1 MVDFGKR
8 VVDFFE
14 KGADSMFYML
24 ENVLHKLI
32 ITKQSQT
39 PLILKNKLFHL
50 GFLIINQPMFFN
62 TEAVGCNKYK

>member
-8 VVDFFE
+8 VVEFFE

-39 PLILKNKLFHL
+39 PLMLINKLFRL
-50 GFLIINQPMFFN
+50 GFLKLNQRMFFN
-62 TEAVGCNKYK
+62 TEAVGCNKCK